1 MPDSKLG
8 LDSNLS
14 GRQTSSRQI
23 KYTPWLGMVLGMC
36 LALACTRTYLSER
49 ELQAYIQ
56 ESEGLSK
63 TKEYKGYQI
72 TVSYKPN
79 DLLIAQEL
87 GGEQAKSFTQL
98 TELKKK
104 YQDYNYFILSLSKEN
119 KEALYKGGGGYD
131 QFSDLVQTLSFRMGN
146 YVNMTTSG
154 SDTIEVADYVFPRT
168 YGMGTATNL
177 MFVFNKKNTEDDEWM
192 QFNIKEFGMGLGN
205 KTFRFRRADLEHVPK
220 IDFTVKK

>member
-1 MPDSKLG
+1 MPDSKLEPHAT
-8 LDSNLS
+8 LN
-14 GRQTSSRQI
+14 GRQMGSTQM
-23 KYTPWLGMVLGMC
+23 KYTQWLVMVLCMC
-36 LALACTRTYLSER
+36 LSLACTRTYLSEH

-56 ESEGLSK
+56 ESEELSK
-63 TKEYKGYQI
+63 TKVYKGYQI

-87 GGEQAKSFTQL
+87 GGEEAKSFIQL
-98 TELKKK
+98 TELRKK
-104 YQDYNYFILSLSKEN
+104 YQDYEYFILSLSKEN
-119 KEALYKGGGGYD
+119 KEALYKAGGGYD

-168 YGMGTATNL
+168 YGMGAATNL
-177 MFVFNKKNTEDDEWM
+177 MFVFNKKNAEDDEWM
-192 QFNIKEFGMGLGN
+192 QFNLKEFGMGLGN